1 MNHKESLNKKNMTSD
16 NIKKVQILAELDN
29 GEHILAVSDNSI
41 LIKFIVEFC
50 QFIKIDEAK
59 VDTFDIKDIIE
70 KGDKK

>member
-1 MNHKESLNKKNMTSD
+1 MTSD

-29 GEHILAVSDNSI
+29 GEHILAVSDNSA
-41 LIKFIVEFC
+41 LIRFIVEFC

-70 KGDKK
+70 KGNKK

>member
-1 MNHKESLNKKNMTSD
+1 MTSD

>member
-1 MNHKESLNKKNMTSD
+1 MTSD

-29 GEHILAVSDNSI
+29 GEHILTVSDNSI

-70 KGDKK
+70 KGDEK